1 MELVSISSGRAIR
14 CEITIPKKYN
24 DGRDVEPAL
33 HKLTWDELVN
43 RFGGATGNEGTGAW
57 MHLGKVYEEGNYIYK
72 VDVVDSSDIL
82 FLRHEY
88 KEVLKQRFD
97 QKEIYIMMYPIWR
110 A

>member
-1 MELVSISSGRAIR
+1 V
-14 CEITIPKKYN
+14 
-24 DGRDVEPAL
+24 
-33 HKLTWDELVN
+33 
-43 RFGGATGNEGTGAW
+43 
-57 MHLGKVYEEGNYIYK
+57 KVYEEGNYIYK